1 MSVKPLMATPV
12 FPGLGVASDPEIM
25 RVSSQ
30 TTGGPLE
37 EAPTASQTA
46 ASSGSTTAEV
56 LAASCNTP
64 CASRIPTRATS
75 VSSGLPA

>member
-1 MSVKPLMATPV
+1 MSVKPLLADPV

-25 RVSSQ
+25 RGSSQ
-30 TTGGPLE
+30 ITCGVLE

-46 ASSGSTTAEV
+46 ASPGSATAEV

-64 CASRIPTRATS
+64 CASRIPTRATN